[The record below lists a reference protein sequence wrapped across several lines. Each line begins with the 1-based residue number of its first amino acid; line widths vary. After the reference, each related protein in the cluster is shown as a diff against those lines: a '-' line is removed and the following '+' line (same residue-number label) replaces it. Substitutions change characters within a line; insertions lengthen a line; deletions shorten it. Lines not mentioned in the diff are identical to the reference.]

1 MGSCEPTIIRSRP
14 NPGFVHEQLKKTWD
28 RLSLAQIAKNNISAA
43 MASGQTDFS
52 DIDFDEIKE
61 STGLEADEIKV
72 LKICFNLFDTKKQ
85 DFLGADDLDDI
96 LRAMGFRPSKEE
108 LKEILEEIDED
119 GSGEIEFGEFCQLCA
134 KFLVEEP
141 DEETMKAELK
151 EAFRFYDKD
160 GAGFITTGQLREII
174 AELDPRLTS
183 EDLDGIID
191 EIDEDGSG
199 TMDFDEFCQ
208 MMMS

>member
-1 MGSCEPTIIRSRP
+1 MG
-14 NPGFVHEQLKKTWD
+14 
-28 RLSLAQIAKNNISAA
+28 A
-43 MASGQTDFS
+43 
-52 DIDFDEIKE
+52 
-61 STGLEADEIKV
+61 LEVDEIKV
-72 LKICFNLFDTKKQ
+72 LKLCFNLFDVKKQ
-85 DFLGADDLDDI
+85 EFLGADDLDDI

-108 LKEILEEIDED
+108 LKEIVED

-151 EAFRFYDKD
+151 EAFRVYDKE
-160 GAGFITTGQLREII
+160 GQGFITTGQLREII

-183 EDLDGIID
+183 EDLDGIIE

-199 TMDFDEFCQ
+199 TMDFDEFCG

>member
-1 MGSCEPTIIRSRP
+1 M
-14 NPGFVHEQLKKTWD
+14 
-28 RLSLAQIAKNNISAA
+28 AA
-43 MASGQTDFS
+43 DKFAG
-52 DIDFDEIKE
+52 IDFDEISE
-61 STGLEADEIKV
+61 VCSLEHDEIKV
-72 LKICFNLFDTKKQ
+72 LKLCFDLFDVKKQ
-85 DFLGADDLDDI
+85 EFLGADDLDDI

-108 LKEILEEIDED
+108 LQEILLEIDED

-151 EAFRFYDKD
+151 EAFRVYDKE
-160 GAGFITTGQLREII
+160 GLGFITTGTLREII
-174 AELDPRLTS
+174 GQLDPRLTS
-183 EDLDGIID
+183 EDLDGIIE

-199 TMDFDEFCQ
+199 TMDFDEFCG

>member
-1 MGSCEPTIIRSRP
+1 MGGE
-14 NPGFVHEQLKKTWD
+14 F
-28 RLSLAQIAKNNISAA
+28 A
-43 MASGQTDFS
+43 
-52 DIDFDEIKE
+52 DIDFDEITE
-61 STGLEADEIKV
+61 ATALEVDEIKV
-72 LKICFNLFDTKKQ
+72 LKLCFNLFDVKKQ

-96 LRAMGFRPSKEE
+96 LRAVGFRPSKEE
-108 LKEILEEIDED
+108 LQEILEEIDED

-151 EAFRFYDKD
+151 EAFRVYDKE
-160 GAGFITTGQLREII
+160 GQGFITTIQLREII
-174 AELDPRLTS
+174 SEVDQNLSS
-183 EDLDGIID
+183 EDLDGIIE

>member
-1 MGSCEPTIIRSRP
+1 MSE
-14 NPGFVHEQLKKTWD
+14 FK
-28 RLSLAQIAKNNISAA
+28 
-43 MASGQTDFS
+43 
-52 DIDFDEIKE
+52 DIDFDEIGE
-61 STGLEADEIKV
+61 ATSLEVDEIKV
-72 LKICFNLFDTKKQ
+72 LNLCFKLFDVKKQ

-151 EAFRFYDKD
+151 EAFRVYDKQ
-160 GAGFITTGQLREII
+160 GEGFITTGTLREII
-174 AELDPRLTS
+174 GELDPRLTA
-183 EDLDGIID
+183 EDLDGIIE

-199 TMDFDEFCQ
+199 TMDFDEFCG

>member
-1 MGSCEPTIIRSRP
+1 
-14 NPGFVHEQLKKTWD
+14 
-28 RLSLAQIAKNNISAA
+28 
-43 MASGQTDFS
+43 MANVDYS
-52 DIDFDEIKE
+52 DIDFDEITE
-61 STGLEADEIKV
+61 ATGLAVDEIKV

-85 DFLGADDLDDI
+85 EFLDAEDLGEI
-96 LRAMGFRPSKEE
+96 LRVFGFRPSEEE
-108 LKEILEEIDED
+108 LHEILLEIDED

-151 EAFRFYDKD
+151 EAFRVYDKE
-160 GAGFITTGQLREII
+160 GQGFITTLQLREII
-174 AELDPRLTS
+174 SELDQGLT
-183 EDLDGIID
+183 DDALDGIIE

>member
-1 MGSCEPTIIRSRP
+1 MTAE
-14 NPGFVHEQLKKTWD
+14 
-28 RLSLAQIAKNNISAA
+28 
-43 MASGQTDFS
+43 ASNQNQFA
-52 DIDFDEIKE
+52 DIDFDEITE
-61 STGLEADEIKV
+61 ATALEQDEIKV
-72 LKICFNLFDTKKQ
+72 LKLCFNLFDVKKQ
-85 DFLGADDLDDI
+85 NFLSSDDLDDI

-108 LKEILEEIDED
+108 LQEILEEIDED

-151 EAFRFYDKD
+151 EAFRVYDRD

-183 EDLDGIID
+183 EDLDGIIE

-208 MMMS
+208 MMMTKN

>member
-1 MGSCEPTIIRSRP
+1 MTSQKQETFEG
-14 NPGFVHEQLKKTWD
+14 
-28 RLSLAQIAKNNISAA
+28 
-43 MASGQTDFS
+43 
-52 DIDFDEIKE
+52 IDFDEIKDVT
-61 STGLEADEIKV
+61 SLETDEIKV
-72 LKICFNLFDTKKQ
+72 LKICFNMFDFKDQ
-85 DFLGADDLDDI
+85 GFLSADDLDDI
-96 LRAMGFRPSKEE
+96 LRGMGFRPSKEE

-119 GSGEIEFGEFCQLCA
+119 GSGEIEFEEFCQLCA

-151 EAFRFYDKD
+151 EAFRVYDKD